1 VARSIVA
8 FIDYPC
14 CNANPAWTKG
24 YSGRCTGFQWKAQK
38 RPERISGPIGSTGF
52 LLPARGRP
60 REKERMRA
68 GRFFSFISI
77 ALASPAAAAPQA
89 LGVFGGWGAFAG
101 DGRCYAISAP
111 AGPPAAA
118 PWRPFA
124 AVGHWPG
131 RGGGGQLHVRLS
143 REKRQGSAVLLRVDG
158 RSFQLAGG
166 GRDAWAS
173 DPRADQEIQAA
184 MRTGID
190 MIVETRAADGA
201 AVRDRYGLRGA
212 ATAMDAAAIAC
223 IPRR

>member
-1 VARSIVA
+1 M
-8 FIDYPC
+8 
-14 CNANPAWTKG
+14 
-24 YSGRCTGFQWKAQK
+24 
-38 RPERISGPIGSTGF
+38 
-52 LLPARGRP
+52 LRP
-60 REKERMRA
+60 RT
-68 GRFFSFISI
+68 FLI
-77 ALASPAAAAPQA
+77 LAVLVGAAAAAQPRS

-101 DGRCYAISAP
+101 DGRCYAISEP
-111 AGPPAAA
+111 AQAAEAA

-124 AVGHWPG
+124 SIGHWTNLA
-131 RGGGGQLHVRLS
+131 GGGQLHVRLS
-143 REKRQGSAVLLRVDG
+143 HEKRQGSAVLLRIDG

-201 AVRDRYGLRGA
+201 AVRDRYILRGA